1 LIKNGE
7 LQNQNQILGGLFA
20 LLMLAG
26 AQAETL
32 YKVIGADGKTT
43 YTDRPPADAKTTTT
57 LKFSDAPSTPLPAS
71 VLKYQAEL
79 QKGAHGRLAQAKRL
93 DAIGTV
99 TLFSASW
106 CGHCTKAKAYLRSKG
121 ISFQEL
127 DIDTPGGGRA
137 YFEAG
142 GKRGVPLL
150 MAGGKRLEG
159 FSDGA
164 YDYFFAAK
172 K

>member
-1 LIKNGE
+1 
-7 LQNQNQILGGLFA
+7 
-20 LLMLAG
+20 MLAG
-26 AQAETL
+26 AHAETL

-43 YTDRPPADAKTTTT
+43 YTDRPPADAKSTTAMQ
-57 LKFSDAPSTPLPAS
+57 FSDAPSTPLPDS
-71 VLKYQAEL
+71 VMRYQAEL
-79 QKGAHGRLAQAKRL
+79 QKGMQGRLAQAKQL

-99 TLFSASW
+99 TLFSATW
-106 CGHCTKAKAYLRSKG
+106 CGHCTKAKAYLRSKR
-121 ISFQEL
+121 ISFQEF
-127 DIDTPGGGRA
+127 DIDTPSGGRA

>member
-1 LIKNGE
+1 MGSFKIKTK
-7 LQNQNQILGGLFA
+7 ILVGLFA
-20 LLMLAG
+20 VLVLAG

-32 YKVIGADGKTT
+32 YKVIGADGRTT
-43 YTDRPPADAKTTTT
+43 YTDRPPADAKSTTAMQ
-57 LKFSDAPSTPLPAS
+57 FADAPSTPLPDS

-79 QKGAHGRLAQAKRL
+79 QKGVQGRLAQAKRL

-106 CGHCTKAKAYLRSKG
+106 CGYCTKAKAYLRSRG

-150 MAGGKRLEG
+150 MADGKRLAG

>member
-1 LIKNGE
+1 MLV
-7 LQNQNQILGGLFA
+7 
-20 LLMLAG
+20 LAG
-26 AQAETL
+26 AHAETL

-43 YTDRPPADAKTTTT
+43 YTDRPAADAKSTTA
-57 LKFSDAPSTPLPAS
+57 LKFSDAPSTPLPDS
-71 VLKYQAEL
+71 VLKFQAEL
-79 QKGAHGRLAQAKRL
+79 QKSSQGRLALAKRL

-106 CGHCTKAKAYLRSKG
+106 CGYCTKAKAYLRTKG
-121 ISFQEL
+121 ISFQEH

-150 MAGGKRLEG
+150 MADGKRLEG

-164 YDYFFAAK
+164 YDHFFVAK

>member
-1 LIKNGE
+1 
-7 LQNQNQILGGLFA
+7 
-20 LLMLAG
+20 MLVMAG

-32 YKVIGADGKTT
+32 YKVIGADGKTP
-43 YTDRPPADAKTTTT
+43 YTDRPPADAKSTTAMQ
-57 LKFSDAPSTPLPAS
+57 FSDAPSTPLPDS

-79 QKGAHGRLAQAKRL
+79 QKGMQGRLAQAKRQ
-93 DAIGTV
+93 DAMGSV
-99 TLFSASW
+99 TLYSATW
-106 CGHCTKAKAYLRSKG
+106 CGYCTNAKAYLRTKG
-121 ISFQEL
+121 IAFQEM

-150 MAGGKRLEG
+150 MADSKRLQG
-159 FSDGA
+159 FSEGA
-164 YDYFFAAK
+164 YDHFFAAK

>member
-1 LIKNGE
+1 
-7 LQNQNQILGGLFA
+7 
-20 LLMLAG
+20 MLAG
-26 AQAETL
+26 AHAETL

-43 YTDRPPADAKTTTT
+43 YTDRPPADAKSTTAMQ
-57 LKFSDAPSTPLPAS
+57 FSDAPSTPLPDS
-71 VLKYQAEL
+71 VMKYQAEL
-79 QKGAHGRLAQAKRL
+79 QKGMQGRLAQANRL

-99 TLFSASW
+99 TLFSATW

-159 FSDGA
+159 FSGDA